1 MFPTH
6 LESTSPGGGEPFL
19 LVVSWLVV
27 MILFSYLPKCTVL
40 PPTTTHGHAKQ
51 KKVNSGGCTFASR
64 LAFLVAQ
71 AS

>member
-27 MILFSYLPKCTVL
+27 MILFSYLPKCTPTHHH
-40 PPTTTHGHAKQ
+40 PPSREAEKGELGRLHFR
-51 KKVNSGGCTFASR
+51 FAFGLS
-64 LAFLVAQ
+64 
-71 AS
+71 SSPS